1 MVFARVGTDMPASLT
16 SIFLRYLATLFTC
29 LAIMVYA
36 GYALLTDVGYTDR
49 FVPLAGGGWIT
60 GLWDGVRA
68 VLTPRILYLTALVSA
83 AVVILMATARLHR
96 RTVHAVLH
104 DIKSLGRLFR
114 DVREG
119 AVRVDYP
126 MELTEFA
133 DVFRHLR
140 HSGTRM
146 VEEKKKFTR
155 MGLVDHLS
163 QLNNRRHFERR
174 LAELFQHL
182 RTSGPSSLLIIDVD
196 HFKEV
201 NDHYGH
207 DAGDALIVG
216 FSQAL
221 AEHVR
226 KTDFLARLGGDE
238 FCVIYPYT
246 DLATARG
253 LAERLRAAMP
263 EQLPLPRGL
272 QHAVRWTGGLSVM
285 TDLDQKF
292 DAVLWRADQALLAA
306 KEAGRNNTQV
316 HEHGASPPRHRDI
329 QAV

>member
-1 MVFARVGTDMPASLT
+1 MPASLT
-16 SIFLRYLATLFTC
+16 SIFMRYLATLFAC

-36 GYALLTDVGYTDR
+36 GYALLTDAGYTDR
-49 FVPLAGGGWIT
+49 FAPLAGGGWIA

-68 VLTPRILYLTALVSA
+68 VLTPRLVYLAALVA
-83 AVVILMATARLHR
+83 AAIVILIGTARLHR
-96 RTVHAVLH
+96 RTVRAVLH

-126 MELTEFA
+126 MELSEFA
-133 DVFRHLR
+133 DVFRYLR

-174 LAELFQHL
+174 LAELFEHL
-182 RTSGPSSLLIIDVD
+182 HASGPSSLLIIDVD

-201 NDHYGH
+201 NDRHGH

-216 FSQAL
+216 FSRAL
-221 AEHVR
+221 VEHVR

-246 DLATARG
+246 DLATARV
-253 LAERLRAAMP
+253 LAERLRAELP
-263 EQLPLPRGL
+263 ERLPLPRGV
-272 QHAVRWTGGLSVM
+272 QHSVRWTGGLSVM
-285 TDLDQKF
+285 TDADRKF

-316 HEHGASPPRHRDI
+316 YAEGDNPPRHRNVR
-329 QAV
+329 AV